1 MNRIKK
7 IQKKTRGMKKKSDE
21 KNEKKNKSIVTQCQ
35 NTRKSKSKKKQRSR
49 KTEII

>member
-21 KNEKKNKSIVTQCQ
+21 KNGKKTKAL
-35 NTRKSKSKKKQRSR
+35 
-49 KTEII
+49 